1 MDVQILASGS
11 SGNAVVI
18 NHNIMIDAGI
28 TIRDFK
34 SHNLEDIDTL
44 IISHAHGDHLQK
56 PLTRHLLKKGVK
68 AYFPASVI
76 AKLIEE
82 GMIDIPPLL
91 ASKQITPIND
101 ELIIKAHELTIR
113 PLPQK
118 HHDIVNY
125 AFVFESDNH
134 RLLYS
139 TDLDTV
145 EATDIGVGLLGQGMF
160 DTILL
165 EGNYDE
171 NYLREYI
178 AYIVS
183 LVPGEE
189 HPDKFTNEELD
200 SWVRSHYH
208 ILPQDVAQNAFR
220 AIQNRRHLSKQQA
233 RAYAQTHLNEGGKYY
248 EIHRSNMFYQKP
260 EGWLYEN

>member
-1 MDVQILASGS
+1 MDVKILATGS
-11 SGNAVVI
+11 SGNSVI
-18 NHNIMIDAGI
+18 INNKIMIDAGI

-34 SHNLEDIDTL
+34 SHNLDDVDTL
-44 IISHAHGDHLQK
+44 IITHVHGDHMQK
-56 PLTRHLLKKGVK
+56 PLTRHLLKKGIK
-68 AYFPASVI
+68 AYFPADVI

-82 GMIDIPPLL
+82 DMLDIPPLL
-91 ASKQITPIND
+91 ANKQITPITND
-101 ELIIKAHELTIR
+101 LIIDAHGLRIR

-118 HHDIVNY
+118 HHDIINY
-125 AFVFESDNH
+125 ALIFESEKH
-134 RLLYS
+134 RLLYA

-145 EATDIGVGLLGQGMF
+145 EATDVGVGLLGQGKF
-160 DTILL
+160 DTLLL

-171 NYLREYI
+171 TYLREYI

-189 HPDKFTNEELD
+189 HPDKFTNDELD

-208 ILPQDVAQNAFR
+208 ILPQNDAQNAFR

-233 RAYAQTHLNEGGKYY
+233 RAFAQTHLNKGGRYY
-248 EIHRSNMFYQKP
+248 EIHRSSMFYQKP
-260 EGWLYEN
+260 EGWHFE

>member
-1 MDVQILASGS
+1 MDVQILATGSG
-11 SGNAVVI
+11 GNSAVI
-18 NHNIMIDAGI
+18 ENKILIDAGI
-28 TIRDFK
+28 TIKEFK
-34 SHNLEDIDTL
+34 THNLEELDTFL
-44 IISHAHGDHLQK
+44 ITHVHGDHMKK
-56 PLTRHLLKKGVK
+56 PLIRHLLKKGLK
-68 AYFPASVI
+68 AYLPADVI

-82 GMIDIPPLL
+82 DMIDIPSLL
-91 ASKQITPIND
+91 TNKQIIPID
-101 ELIIKAHELTIR
+101 HDLIIEAHGITIK

-118 HHDIVNY
+118 HHDIINY
-125 AFVFESDNH
+125 AFIFETEDH

-139 TDLDTV
+139 TDLDTL
-145 EATDIGVGLLGQGMF
+145 EPTDQGVGLIGQGMF

-171 NYLREYI
+171 HYLREYI
-178 AYIVS
+178 AYIIS

-200 SWVRSHYH
+200 DWVRSHYH

-233 RAYAQTHLNEGGKYY
+233 RAFAQTHLNPGGRYY
-248 EIHRSNMFYQKP
+248 EIHRSSMFYQKP
-260 EGWLYEN
+260 EGWHYED